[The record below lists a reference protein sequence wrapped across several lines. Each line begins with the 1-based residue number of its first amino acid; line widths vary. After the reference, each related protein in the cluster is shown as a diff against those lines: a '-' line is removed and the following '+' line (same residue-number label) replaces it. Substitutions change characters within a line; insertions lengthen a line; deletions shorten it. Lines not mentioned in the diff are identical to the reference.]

1 MKTTTSV
8 LLALCF
14 VIWSCNNSANTET
27 KTDSSGTTLDTS
39 NNPPKDA
46 GSATMNMTVPTDAA
60 SSAFLTSVANVG
72 MAEVQ
77 LGQIAQQKGT
87 YKGVKD
93 FAAMMVQDHTA
104 ANDKVKSLATQRSV
118 TLPTVVD
125 GDHQKMIDDLNKK
138 TGKAFDKSY
147 IDAMVKGHEKVIKNF
162 QDASGKVG
170 DTEVK
175 AFINNTLPTLQTHLD
190 SAKAVQK
197 RLK

>member
-1 MKTTTSV
+1 MKTTTSL

-27 KTDSSGTTLDTS
+27 KTDSSGTIHDSLNGS
-39 NNPPKDA
+39 PKDS
-46 GSATMNMTVPTDAA
+46 GSGNMNMTMPTDAA
-60 SSAFLTSVANVG
+60 SSAFLMKVANVG

-77 LGQIAQQKGT
+77 LGQIAQTKGT
-87 YKGVKD
+87 YQGVKD

-118 TLPTVVD
+118 TLPSVVD
-125 GDHQKMIDDLNKK
+125 QDHQKMIDDLNKK
-138 TGKAFDKSY
+138 NGKAFDKSY
-147 IDAMVKGHEKVIKNF
+147 IDAMVKGHEKVIKDF

-175 AFINNTLPTLQTHLD
+175 SFITNTLPTLQTHLD